1 MGKEAWEGRRWAR
14 MMGSGEDKGFKI
26 YSISVQQIDCVF
38 EDILFLLEPKS
49 GFLIPEMK
57 ARQNWRSSGID

>member
-1 MGKEAWEGRRWAR
+1 MGEG
-14 MMGSGEDKGFKI
+14 GDKGFKL
-26 YSISVQQIDCVF
+26 YGVSVQRIDCVF

-57 ARQNWRSSGID
+57 ARQNWRATGID